1 MEMKELEAAIEAIL
15 FASGEPI
22 SLSRLAS
29 AIDIEESTTEKLTAN
44 LADRLD
50 SENRG
55 LKVLKLGDAYQL
67 ATKNEYAPYIK
78 AALSTRRES
87 MLSAAAL
94 EVLAIIAYHQPVTR
108 GYINQVRGVDCKEVM
123 DKLEE
128 KSLIE
133 ECGKLDA
140 PGRPRLYA
148 TTPDFLRIFGL
159 QDIKDLPQVS
169 VEKTTEDLEKF
180 EV

>member
-1 MEMKELEAAIEAIL
+1 MEMREMEAAIEAIL

-22 SLSRLAS
+22 SLTRLAD
-29 AIDIEESTTEKLTAN
+29 AIDIEETTTEKLIAA
-44 LADRLD
+44 LSDRMD
-50 SENRG
+50 AENRG
-55 LKVLKLGDAYQL
+55 LKVLKLGDCYQL
-67 ATKNEYAPYIK
+67 STKTEYAPYIK

-87 MLSAAAL
+87 LLSAAAF

-128 KSLIE
+128 KMLIE
-133 ECGKLDA
+133 ECGRLDA
-140 PGRPRLYA
+140 PGRPRLYG
-148 TTPDFLRIFGL
+148 TTTDFLRTFGL
-159 QDIKDLPQVS
+159 QNLSALPVVS
-169 VEKTTEDLEKF
+169 VEKTAEEPEKF